1 MENVKVPENKNLTPD
16 GSFKTKDGR
25 TTLNCTPFVR
35 QYGILFRK
43 WGVFVCQR
51 DNESTTERRR

>member
-25 TTLNCTPFVR
+25 TTYLVS
-35 QYGILFRK
+35 
-43 WGVFVCQR
+43 VFFLITIAQKPLKAR
-51 DNESTTERRR
+51 

>member
-25 TTLNCTPFVR
+25 TTLL
-35 QYGILFRK
+35 GIRK
-43 WGVFVCQR
+43 TVF
-51 DNESTTERRR
+51 EK

>member
-25 TTLNCTPFVR
+25 TTYLVS
-35 QYGILFRK
+35 
-43 WGVFVCQR
+43 VFFFFFLITIAQKPLKAR
-51 DNESTTERRR
+51 

>member
-25 TTLNCTPFVR
+25 TTYLVSF
-35 QYGILFRK
+35 F
-43 WGVFVCQR
+43 FFFF
-51 DNESTTERRR
+51 

>member
-25 TTLNCTPFVR
+25 TTLSGER
-35 QYGILFRK
+35 
-43 WGVFVCQR
+43 VFNH
-51 DNESTTERRR
+51 DSTETAESKVKRLIITDLKKKCG

>member
-25 TTLNCTPFVR
+25 TTYLVS
-35 QYGILFRK
+35 
-43 WGVFVCQR
+43 VFFNH
-51 DNESTTERRR
+51 DSTETAES

>member
-25 TTLNCTPFVR
+25 AFPEAVSLLPQGAGNAAV
-35 QYGILFRK
+35 L
-43 WGVFVCQR
+43 
-51 DNESTTERRR
+51 

>member
-25 TTLNCTPFVR
+25 TTYLVSVFFNHDRTETAD
-35 QYGILFRK
+35 RK
-43 WGVFVCQR
+43 VKGL
-51 DNESTTERRR
+51 TITEMQKKCL